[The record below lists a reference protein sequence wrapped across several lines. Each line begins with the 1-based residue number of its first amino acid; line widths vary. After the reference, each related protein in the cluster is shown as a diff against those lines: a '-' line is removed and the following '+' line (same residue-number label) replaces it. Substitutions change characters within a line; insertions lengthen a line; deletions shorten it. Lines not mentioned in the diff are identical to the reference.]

1 MRGGSEPG
9 ERRGGRQ
16 KGTKN
21 KATLQRE
28 QKLAESGLLPLDFL
42 LRVMRNPRRP
52 LHERLDAAA
61 KAAPYVHPRLKA
73 VEAKIT
79 VEKACAQIGQTR
91 SYSPSSITL
100 GALMEVLRR
109 QHATKLIVHA
119 PSVGLRSSP
128 KGRCCKAPAARRIG

>member
-16 KGTKN
+16 KVSKN
-21 KATLQRE
+21 KSTLQRE

-42 LRVMRNPRRP
+42 LAVMRDPKRP
-52 LHERLDAAA
+52 HHERLDAAA

-79 VEKACAQIGQTR
+79 VEKTCASDWTKEELLAIINEAHPRGNGAAAPTR
-91 SYSPSSITL
+91 CDTGTFDST
-100 GALMEVLRR
+100 
-109 QHATKLIVHA
+109 
-119 PSVGLRSSP
+119 
-128 KGRCCKAPAARRIG
+128 

>member
-79 VEKACAQIGQTR
+79 VEKACASDWTDAELFAIINNAG
-91 SYSPSSITL
+91 
-100 GALMEVLRR
+100 GANGG
-109 QHATKLIVHA
+109 AA
-119 PSVGLRSSP
+119 PTA
-128 KGRCCKAPAARRIG
+128 CD